1 MSVTAPLEFQDR
13 VAVVTGAG
21 RGIGRAHAMLLAAR
35 RATVVVNDLGTTM
48 TGAGRDPSLAAQVAE
63 EITAAGGNAAA
74 NSSDVSTTEGAQE
87 LIDQTFDTFGRV
99 DIVVNN
105 AGVFAVDEFPA
116 MELADMRRLWEIHI
130 GGGFNVTRAAW
141 PHMAA
146 AHYGRVVFTTS
157 TSALGAADTLAYTT
171 AKAGVWGLGRALA
184 QVGLPLGIAVN
195 LVSPMA
201 MTRMMSAG
209 HGRSETPPDVPERA
223 PALVAPLVA
232 VLCHESCP
240 VSGETFVAGM
250 RRHSWLYMSETEG
263 YVHPDL
269 DGLTPEVVRDH
280 WDEIVDSVSGEVVS
294 NTTSW
299 IERNSRIIA
308 AAPVVS
314 GQEGGA

>member
-1 MSVTAPLEFQDR
+1 VSAELLEFADR

-48 TGAGRDPSLAAQVAE
+48 TGDGRDPSFAARVVE
-63 EITAAGGNAAA
+63 EITAAGGHAVS
-74 NSSDVSTTEGAQE
+74 NSSDVSTPEGAQA
-87 LIDQTFDTFGRV
+87 LIDQAFDSFGRI

-105 AGVFAVDEFPA
+105 AGVFALDEFPA
-116 MELADMRRLWEIHI
+116 MELADMRQLWEIHI

-146 AHYGRVVFTTS
+146 AEYGRVVFTTS
-157 TSALGAADTLAYTT
+157 TSALGASDTVAYTT
-171 AKAGVWGLGRALA
+171 AKAGVLGLGRALA

-223 PALVAPLVA
+223 PVLVSPLVA
-232 VLCHESCP
+232 LLCHESCP
-240 VSGETFVAGM
+240 VTGQAFVAGM
-250 RRHSWLYMSETEG
+250 RRQASLYISETEG
-263 YVHPDL
+263 YVHPSL
-269 DGLTPEVVRDH
+269 DGLTPEVLRDH
-280 WDEIVDSVSGEVVS
+280 WDEIADPASGAVVS
-294 NTTSW
+294 DTTSW
-299 IERNSRIIA
+299 IERNSRIVA
-308 AAPVVS
+308 ATPLGNDRNVAT
-314 GQEGGA
+314 